1 MGSVNLEE
9 SLRCTSCGASLKF
22 ASRSGNGYRCL
33 TCHAITVDPGAA
45 WPTPAPSGAPDVAA
59 AWGDLRYG
67 ANAAMPRGDQRVIVR
82 AYRARSQ
89 QAAAPQMQ
97 ADAERLAAAGYA
109 PVAQS
114 WAQGSWGAG
123 AFILAIIL
131 ILLFGLGLLLL
142 LALLIWR
149 PAGTLTVT
157 YELREQ
163 ATPPSAPAPPAPPT
177 KVCPDCAETVLA
189 DARICRFCRH
199 EFGAG
204 AG

>member
-1 MGSVNLEE
+1 MSGSD
-9 SLRCTSCGASLKF
+9 GGKA
-22 ASRSGNGYRCL
+22 
-33 TCHAITVDPGAA
+33 DPGAA
-45 WPTPAPSGAPDVAA
+45 WPTLTPPGTPDVAA

-97 ADAERLAAAGYA
+97 ADAERLAAAGYT

-157 YELREQ
+157 YQLREQ
-163 ATPPSAPAPPAPPT
+163 ATPVGLRPPASAPPPAPAT

-199 EFGAG
+199 EFEAE
-204 AG
+204 